1 MKFRDHDFPLNDLQY
16 ADFSCHPC
24 GKMSLIKRL
33 EQKENIKDE
42 TKIPENISKILSL
55 NISPKI

>member
-1 MKFRDHDFPLNDLQY
+1 MKFRNHDFPLNDLQY

-24 GKMSLIKRL
+24 GKMSLINRL

-42 TKIPENISKILSL
+42 NKIPENTSEKEIEI
-55 NISPKI
+55 I